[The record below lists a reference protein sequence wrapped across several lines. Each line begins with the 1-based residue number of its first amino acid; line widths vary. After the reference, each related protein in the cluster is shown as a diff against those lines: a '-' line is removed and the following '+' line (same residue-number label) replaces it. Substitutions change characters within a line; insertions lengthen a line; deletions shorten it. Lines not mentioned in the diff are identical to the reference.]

1 MHAPAYDIQGK
12 ILQANGSPLAGV
24 TFQLNTGATL
34 TTNGTGSFSFNDQL
48 PGTYT
53 LTPISPDLSYLP
65 AERTVIAED
74 EILQI
79 FYALPQ
85 PVVDTLS
92 PNTVT
97 QLSFNDTQGLPT
109 TITFPEGLGEQQAVI
124 TPLLGEEPAGY
135 QSAGHTFDI
144 DLADA
149 PASIQSGVVGQNGEP
164 LSIEVEVQYSQADL
178 QSVMAAEEL
187 ILLWDGPDGWTDAQA
202 TCPAGN
208 AADNNLATQTI
219 TVPVCQWG
227 TYGLFAPID
236 KLFMPNLYGEN

>member
-1 MHAPAYDIQGK
+1 MHAPVYDIQGK
-12 ILQANGSPLAGV
+12 MLQANNSPLAGI

-34 TTNGTGSFSFNDQL
+34 KTNATGIVSFND
-48 PGTYT
+48 
-53 LTPISPDLSYLP
+53 LTPISPELNYLP
-65 AERTVIAED
+65 AERTLNAED

-92 PNTVT
+92 PNTAT

-124 TPLLGEEPAGY
+124 TPLLAEEPNGY

-144 DLADA
+144 DVADA
-149 PASIQSGVVGQNGEP
+149 VQSGVVGQNGEP
-164 LSIEVEVQYSQADL
+164 LSIEVEIQYSQADL
-178 QSVMAAEEL
+178 QAIMAAEEL
-187 ILLWDGPDGWTDAQA
+187 VLMWDGPDGWTDAQA
-202 TCPAGN
+202 TCPAGSTV
-208 AADNNLATQTI
+208 DHNLATQTL

-236 KLFMPNLYGEN
+236 KLYMPNVFGEN